1 MSAAVVSPG
10 ARTRRARSGA
20 QAPTGRHQVG
30 LTVPRDLKDRM
41 LEAASVLEWSLA
53 DWVLAAAAEFGPTV
67 PAISGLKRRQAV
79 PDVTFCALYVTP
91 EERAELDDQAR
102 SLDMNRSA
110 FVTAVAQLALGASP
124 DAVRRGLTHGEP
136 VEIPNTS
143 HASVSFR
150 GQETHVSVGCGGGQ
164 GSPEGRTPSGGPQET
179 PAEPRPDP
187 QTLPDPRYSR

>member
-136 VEIPNTS
+136 VEIPD
-143 HASVSFR
+143 HAARIRQLSGAGDARVGWMRWRPGKPRRQDAFR
-150 GQETHVSVGCGGGQ
+150 RAAGDSC
-164 GSPEGRTPSGGPQET
+164 
-179 PAEPRPDP
+179 
-187 QTLPDPRYSR
+187 